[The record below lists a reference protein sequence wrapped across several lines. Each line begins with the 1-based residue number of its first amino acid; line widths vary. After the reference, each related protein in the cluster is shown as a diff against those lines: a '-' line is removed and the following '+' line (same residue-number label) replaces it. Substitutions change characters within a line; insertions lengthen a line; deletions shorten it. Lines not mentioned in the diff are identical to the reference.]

1 MHRGPDG
8 DAVGSSIGWSRL
20 LRAAGIETTV
30 VAPDAPPRF
39 LQWLPDAGETLIFE
53 NRPDEVKAALAACD
67 AVFCLDFNAPD
78 RMGKAA
84 DAVTQAGK
92 PIVVIDHHRF
102 PSDFAQ
108 HYYTDD
114 TSCATAEMIYR
125 LADDLGWTDR
135 IDADTATCLYTGLVT
150 DTGSFRYSSVGP
162 GVLRIAAAL
171 LDTGMDHVEIYDRIF
186 DSNRLDQLK
195 LKGYALSE
203 KTVVTGNGNAAYIS
217 LSEAELKRFH
227 FHPGDTE
234 GLVNYALG
242 IEGVHIAAFFAEK
255 DDLIKISLR
264 SKGEIDVNE
273 LSRKHFGGG
282 GHIHAAGGRSK
293 LSLAETVKKFEE
305 IMSELFVETA

>member
-8 DAVGSSIGWSRL
+8 DAVGSSLGWSRL
-20 LRAAGIETTV
+20 LRSVRIETTV

-39 LQWLPDAGETLIFE
+39 LQWLPGAEDILVFE
-53 NRPDEVKAALAACD
+53 HHPDEVKAALAACD
-67 AVFCLDFNAPD
+67 TVFCLDFNAPG
-78 RMGKAA
+78 RMGNAA
-84 DAVTQAGK
+84 DAVTGAGK
-92 PIVVIDHHRF
+92 PIAVIDHHRF
-102 PSDFAQ
+102 PADFAQ
-108 HYYTDD
+108 HYYVDD

-125 LADDLGWTDR
+125 LSDELGWTNR
-135 IDADTATCLYTGLVT
+135 IDSDTATCLYTGLVT

-171 LDTGMDHVEIYDRIF
+171 LDTGMDHIEIYNRIF

-264 SKGEIDVNE
+264 SKGKIDVNE

-293 LSLAETVKKFEE
+293 LSLAETIKKFEG
-305 IMSELFVETA
+305 IMADLFAETV